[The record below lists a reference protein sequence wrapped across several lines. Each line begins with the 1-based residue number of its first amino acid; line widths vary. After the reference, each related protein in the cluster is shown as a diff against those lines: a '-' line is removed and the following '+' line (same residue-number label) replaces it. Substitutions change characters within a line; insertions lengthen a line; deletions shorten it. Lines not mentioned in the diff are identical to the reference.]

1 MTEKVEGQSLIISR
15 VNLGVGSSI
24 IIAKRNVARVSMHC
38 NSEYIFFLGIY
49 NISLNSKRKQETI
62 YKWRESNHSLCDLK
76 PKKKKIEMG
85 IIPPELKPRNPF
97 GNIMGNKLVVL
108 KVWFTN
114 HSSKKFTYSFTNPR
128 AWNTCT

>member
-1 MTEKVEGQSLIISR
+1 MREKVEGQSLIISR

-24 IIAKRNVARVSMHC
+24 IIAKRNVARVNMHC

-49 NISLNSKRKQETI
+49 NQ
-62 YKWRESNHSLCDLK
+62 
-76 PKKKKIEMG
+76 KKKKIEIG
-85 IIPPELKPRNPF
+85 IIPTELKPKSPF